1 MEFHLQQTDL
11 WTSMEEQTK
20 SIDLPQDAAVLPD
33 PIHFPNSPSR
43 PSAASVPTPWAMS
56 PAPTNQQPF
65 VYHCIASLHRPDGN
79 ILSIAMTKEFIFV
92 GSESGRIQ
100 SWKLPECPGVGF
112 IKASSGRVG
121 AMFGCGRMLF
131 SCHGDYRVRIW
142 DVKMGN
148 KRLKPK
154 KISTLPPKRSFLV
167 VRKSSRQMQYHTDF
181 ISCLAYNDADKLL
194 YTGSWDSTVKAWN
207 ISENRCVDSF
217 VAHEGHVNAIVINQE
232 DGCVFTCSSDGSV
245 KIWRRVFGES
255 SHILTMILK
264 FQLSPVNALAL
275 SLTSSPS
282 PPSLKPYNFLYSG
295 SSDGLINFWE
305 KESSSSRYNHGGFLQ
320 GHHFGVLCLVTVKNL
335 ILSGSED
342 TAIRIWRREEIGNG
356 FVHSCVSV
364 IEGHHG
370 PVRCLAAA
378 MEVDNMGNMLV
389 CSASLDQTFKIWRV
403 KLNVEHLK
411 KEIVRCENN
420 NNHNPVLSPS
430 WVEKRKQ
437 LQGDDYYYCI

>member
-20 SIDLPQDAAVLPD
+20 SIDLPQNTAVLPD

-43 PSAASVPTPWAMS
+43 PSVPAPWAMS
-56 PAPTNQQPF
+56 PAPPPSTNHQHF
-65 VYHCIASLHRPDGN
+65 IYHCIASLHRPDGN

-92 GSESGRIQ
+92 GSESGRIE
-100 SWKLPECPGVGF
+100 SWKLPECTGVGF
-112 IKASSGRVG
+112 IKARSGEVG
-121 AMFGCGRMLF
+121 AMFGSGRMVF

-142 DVKMGN
+142 EVKMGN
-148 KRLKPK
+148 KRLKAK
-154 KISTLPPKRSFLV
+154 KISTLPSKRSFLV
-167 VRKSSRQMQYHTDF
+167 VRKSSRRLQYHTDC

-194 YTGSWDSTVKAWN
+194 YTGSWDSTVKAWK

-217 VAHEGHVNAIVINQE
+217 IAHEGHVNAILINQE

-275 SLTSSPS
+275 SLSSFS
-282 PPSLKPYNFLYSG
+282 SSSSLKPYNFLYSG

-320 GHHFGVLCLVTVKNL
+320 GHHFGVLCLVAVKDL

-342 TAIRIWRREEIGNG
+342 TTIRVWRREEIGNNE
-356 FVHSCVSV
+356 FVHSCISV

-378 MEVDNMGNMLV
+378 TEMDNMGNMLV
-389 CSASLDQTFKIWRV
+389 CSGSLDQTFKVWRL
-403 KLNVEHLK
+403 KLFAPQSLK
-411 KEIVRCENN
+411 KEIAEICG
-420 NNHNPVLSPS
+420 NHNPVLSPS
-430 WVEKRKQ
+430 WVEKRK
-437 LQGDDYYYCI
+437 LQGDEYYYCI